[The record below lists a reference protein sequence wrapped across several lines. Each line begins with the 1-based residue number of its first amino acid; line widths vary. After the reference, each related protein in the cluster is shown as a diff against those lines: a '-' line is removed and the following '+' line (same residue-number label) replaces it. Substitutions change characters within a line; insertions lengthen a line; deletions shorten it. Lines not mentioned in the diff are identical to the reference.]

1 MLNYIKSEC
10 YRVMHSRSTYVMTG
24 IMAVLPVLFHIILYV
39 TGVASSTTQDFP
51 YDITSFSFSFL
62 AGSPMLFTYAGLI
75 VAAVLYEDEHK
86 NGNIKNAVAF
96 GISREKL
103 FLGKCMTAVLTATVI
118 MALVLIAYIGSAWF
132 LLEHTGPT
140 SLKIILT
147 EIPAVY
153 GTAVAS
159 MILGIALLAYIK
171 NEVMA
176 AMLWAVIVYAIPR
189 VLLMAGMVLLGQ
201 WGIEFL
207 WDFAQL
213 LPANLF
219 QFGAKVNMS
228 HCEVLWKTSQGMTK
242 CVIVGIVGTVLAIVA
257 GIVMLRK
264 KRYKRRRA
272 SESDQSKFRS
282 DGGIDVLWVLFSVAI
297 VIAVYFATRFFL
309 LKKAMKEANRE
320 FQDILK
326 DIQQNQILHM
336 AMPDKE
342 LENMAQSVNQAL
354 EQIRT
359 ERQEYEK
366 RERAFQ
372 SEIENISHDL
382 RTPLTVILGYLKLMK
397 GQKETDMEMVETIER
412 KAKTMQRLVTDFYDL
427 SRLSARDYEVE
438 IKETDVGRI
447 LRESLMDSYHILE
460 KRALELEAEI
470 PEHIIEVLG
479 DASALERIF

>member
-1 MLNYIKSEC
+1 M
-10 YRVMHSRSTYVMTG
+10 
-24 IMAVLPVLFHIILYV
+24 
-39 TGVASSTTQDFP
+39 
-51 YDITSFSFSFL
+51 
-62 AGSPMLFTYAGLI
+62 
-75 VAAVLYEDEHK
+75 
-86 NGNIKNAVAF
+86 
-96 GISREKL
+96 
-103 FLGKCMTAVLTATVI
+103 
-118 MALVLIAYIGSAWF
+118 
-132 LLEHTGPT
+132 
-140 SLKIILT
+140 
-147 EIPAVY
+147 
-153 GTAVAS
+153 
-159 MILGIALLAYIK
+159 
-171 NEVMA
+171 
-176 AMLWAVIVYAIPR
+176 
-189 VLLMAGMVLLGQ
+189 
-201 WGIEFL
+201 
-207 WDFAQL
+207 
-213 LPANLF
+213 
-219 QFGAKVNMS
+219 
-228 HCEVLWKTSQGMTK
+228 
-242 CVIVGIVGTVLAIVA
+242 
-257 GIVMLRK
+257 
-264 KRYKRRRA
+264 
-272 SESDQSKFRS
+272 
-282 DGGIDVLWVLFSVAI
+282 LWVLFSVAI

-447 LRESLMDSYHILE
+447 LRPLINDFLRKMAKFRHQENQDVSAGTRIRFFIDKPAAMISFP
-460 KRALELEAEI
+460 RAVIKYL
-470 PEHIIEVLG
+470 
-479 DASALERIF
+479 

>member
-1 MLNYIKSEC
+1 M
-10 YRVMHSRSTYVMTG
+10 
-24 IMAVLPVLFHIILYV
+24 
-39 TGVASSTTQDFP
+39 
-51 YDITSFSFSFL
+51 
-62 AGSPMLFTYAGLI
+62 
-75 VAAVLYEDEHK
+75 
-86 NGNIKNAVAF
+86 
-96 GISREKL
+96 
-103 FLGKCMTAVLTATVI
+103 
-118 MALVLIAYIGSAWF
+118 
-132 LLEHTGPT
+132 
-140 SLKIILT
+140 
-147 EIPAVY
+147 
-153 GTAVAS
+153 
-159 MILGIALLAYIK
+159 
-171 NEVMA
+171 
-176 AMLWAVIVYAIPR
+176 
-189 VLLMAGMVLLGQ
+189 
-201 WGIEFL
+201 
-207 WDFAQL
+207 
-213 LPANLF
+213 
-219 QFGAKVNMS
+219 
-228 HCEVLWKTSQGMTK
+228 
-242 CVIVGIVGTVLAIVA
+242 
-257 GIVMLRK
+257 
-264 KRYKRRRA
+264 
-272 SESDQSKFRS
+272 
-282 DGGIDVLWVLFSVAI
+282 LWVLFSVAI

-382 RTPLTVILGYLKLMK
+382 RTPLTVVLGYLKLMK

-438 IKETDVGRI
+438 IKETDLGRI

-479 DASALERIF
+479 DASALERIFLNLIQNAGRYAQSFLHVFVREQKQQVWICFENDAFNVTEADVEHLFERFYRKDRARTQEGTGLGLTVAKQLAEAMEAKLTAELIREPGGGKGEIIPKLRFTLEMKKVEKFMQKE

>member
-1 MLNYIKSEC
+1 M
-10 YRVMHSRSTYVMTG
+10 
-24 IMAVLPVLFHIILYV
+24 
-39 TGVASSTTQDFP
+39 
-51 YDITSFSFSFL
+51 
-62 AGSPMLFTYAGLI
+62 
-75 VAAVLYEDEHK
+75 
-86 NGNIKNAVAF
+86 
-96 GISREKL
+96 
-103 FLGKCMTAVLTATVI
+103 
-118 MALVLIAYIGSAWF
+118 
-132 LLEHTGPT
+132 
-140 SLKIILT
+140 
-147 EIPAVY
+147 
-153 GTAVAS
+153 
-159 MILGIALLAYIK
+159 
-171 NEVMA
+171 
-176 AMLWAVIVYAIPR
+176 
-189 VLLMAGMVLLGQ
+189 
-201 WGIEFL
+201 
-207 WDFAQL
+207 
-213 LPANLF
+213 
-219 QFGAKVNMS
+219 
-228 HCEVLWKTSQGMTK
+228 
-242 CVIVGIVGTVLAIVA
+242 
-257 GIVMLRK
+257 
-264 KRYKRRRA
+264 
-272 SESDQSKFRS
+272 
-282 DGGIDVLWVLFSVAI
+282 LWVLFSVAI

-397 GQKETDMEMVETIER
+397 GQKEMVETIER

-479 DASALERIF
+479 DASALERIFLNLIQNAGRYAQSFLHVFVREQKQQVWICFENDAFNVTEADVEHLFERFYRKDRARTQEGTGLGLTVAKQLAEAMEAKLTAELIREPGGGKGEIIPKLRFTLEMKKVEKFMQKE

>member
-1 MLNYIKSEC
+1 M
-10 YRVMHSRSTYVMTG
+10 
-24 IMAVLPVLFHIILYV
+24 
-39 TGVASSTTQDFP
+39 
-51 YDITSFSFSFL
+51 
-62 AGSPMLFTYAGLI
+62 
-75 VAAVLYEDEHK
+75 
-86 NGNIKNAVAF
+86 
-96 GISREKL
+96 
-103 FLGKCMTAVLTATVI
+103 
-118 MALVLIAYIGSAWF
+118 
-132 LLEHTGPT
+132 
-140 SLKIILT
+140 
-147 EIPAVY
+147 
-153 GTAVAS
+153 
-159 MILGIALLAYIK
+159 
-171 NEVMA
+171 
-176 AMLWAVIVYAIPR
+176 
-189 VLLMAGMVLLGQ
+189 
-201 WGIEFL
+201 
-207 WDFAQL
+207 
-213 LPANLF
+213 
-219 QFGAKVNMS
+219 
-228 HCEVLWKTSQGMTK
+228 
-242 CVIVGIVGTVLAIVA
+242 
-257 GIVMLRK
+257 
-264 KRYKRRRA
+264 
-272 SESDQSKFRS
+272 
-282 DGGIDVLWVLFSVAI
+282 LWVLFSVAI

-382 RTPLTVILGYLKLMK
+382 RTPLTVISGYLKLPK

-479 DASALERIF
+479 DASALERIFLNLIQNA

>member
-1 MLNYIKSEC
+1 M
-10 YRVMHSRSTYVMTG
+10 
-24 IMAVLPVLFHIILYV
+24 
-39 TGVASSTTQDFP
+39 
-51 YDITSFSFSFL
+51 
-62 AGSPMLFTYAGLI
+62 
-75 VAAVLYEDEHK
+75 
-86 NGNIKNAVAF
+86 
-96 GISREKL
+96 
-103 FLGKCMTAVLTATVI
+103 
-118 MALVLIAYIGSAWF
+118 
-132 LLEHTGPT
+132 
-140 SLKIILT
+140 
-147 EIPAVY
+147 
-153 GTAVAS
+153 
-159 MILGIALLAYIK
+159 
-171 NEVMA
+171 
-176 AMLWAVIVYAIPR
+176 
-189 VLLMAGMVLLGQ
+189 
-201 WGIEFL
+201 
-207 WDFAQL
+207 
-213 LPANLF
+213 
-219 QFGAKVNMS
+219 
-228 HCEVLWKTSQGMTK
+228 
-242 CVIVGIVGTVLAIVA
+242 
-257 GIVMLRK
+257 
-264 KRYKRRRA
+264 
-272 SESDQSKFRS
+272 
-282 DGGIDVLWVLFSVAI
+282 LWVLFSVAI

-479 DASALERIF
+479 DASALERIFLNLIQNAGRYAQSFLHVFVREQKQQVWICFENDAFNVTEADVEHLFERFYRKDRARTQEGTGLGLTVAKQLAEAMEAKLTAELIREPGGGKGEIIPKLRFTLEMKKVEKFMMTFHLARHTFATTTTLSKGVPIETVSKMLGHTNIETTQIYARITNSKIGSDMQGLDKKFVGIEKIYKEVAM

>member
-1 MLNYIKSEC
+1 M
-10 YRVMHSRSTYVMTG
+10 
-24 IMAVLPVLFHIILYV
+24 
-39 TGVASSTTQDFP
+39 
-51 YDITSFSFSFL
+51 
-62 AGSPMLFTYAGLI
+62 
-75 VAAVLYEDEHK
+75 
-86 NGNIKNAVAF
+86 
-96 GISREKL
+96 
-103 FLGKCMTAVLTATVI
+103 
-118 MALVLIAYIGSAWF
+118 
-132 LLEHTGPT
+132 
-140 SLKIILT
+140 
-147 EIPAVY
+147 
-153 GTAVAS
+153 
-159 MILGIALLAYIK
+159 
-171 NEVMA
+171 
-176 AMLWAVIVYAIPR
+176 
-189 VLLMAGMVLLGQ
+189 
-201 WGIEFL
+201 
-207 WDFAQL
+207 
-213 LPANLF
+213 
-219 QFGAKVNMS
+219 
-228 HCEVLWKTSQGMTK
+228 
-242 CVIVGIVGTVLAIVA
+242 
-257 GIVMLRK
+257 
-264 KRYKRRRA
+264 
-272 SESDQSKFRS
+272 
-282 DGGIDVLWVLFSVAI
+282 LWVLFSVAI

-342 LENMAQSVNQAL
+342 LEN
-354 EQIRT
+354 
-359 ERQEYEK
+359 K

-479 DASALERIF
+479 DASALERIFLNLIQNAGRYAQSFLHVFVREQKQQGWICF

>member
-62 AGSPMLFTYAGLI
+62 TGSPMLFTYAGLI
-75 VAAVLYEDEHK
+75 VAAVLYEEEHK
-86 NGNIKNAVAF
+86 NGNMKNAVAF

-118 MALVLIAYIGSAWF
+118 MALVLTAYIGSAWF

-159 MILGIALLAYIK
+159 MILGIA
-171 NEVMA
+171 
-176 AMLWAVIVYAIPR
+176 MLWAVIIYVIPK
-189 VLLMAGMVLLGQ
+189 VLLLAGMVLLAQ

-264 KRYKRRRA
+264 K
-272 SESDQSKFRS
+272 
-282 DGGIDVLWVLFSVAI
+282 
-297 VIAVYFATRFFL
+297 
-309 LKKAMKEANRE
+309 
-320 FQDILK
+320 
-326 DIQQNQILHM
+326 
-336 AMPDKE
+336 
-342 LENMAQSVNQAL
+342 
-354 EQIRT
+354 
-359 ERQEYEK
+359 
-366 RERAFQ
+366 
-372 SEIENISHDL
+372 
-382 RTPLTVILGYLKLMK
+382 
-397 GQKETDMEMVETIER
+397 
-412 KAKTMQRLVTDFYDL
+412 
-427 SRLSARDYEVE
+427 EV
-438 IKETDVGRI
+438 
-447 LRESLMDSYHILE
+447 
-460 KRALELEAEI
+460 
-470 PEHIIEVLG
+470 
-479 DASALERIF
+479 

>member
-1 MLNYIKSEC
+1 M
-10 YRVMHSRSTYVMTG
+10 
-24 IMAVLPVLFHIILYV
+24 
-39 TGVASSTTQDFP
+39 
-51 YDITSFSFSFL
+51 
-62 AGSPMLFTYAGLI
+62 
-75 VAAVLYEDEHK
+75 
-86 NGNIKNAVAF
+86 
-96 GISREKL
+96 
-103 FLGKCMTAVLTATVI
+103 
-118 MALVLIAYIGSAWF
+118 
-132 LLEHTGPT
+132 
-140 SLKIILT
+140 
-147 EIPAVY
+147 
-153 GTAVAS
+153 
-159 MILGIALLAYIK
+159 
-171 NEVMA
+171 
-176 AMLWAVIVYAIPR
+176 
-189 VLLMAGMVLLGQ
+189 
-201 WGIEFL
+201 
-207 WDFAQL
+207 
-213 LPANLF
+213 
-219 QFGAKVNMS
+219 
-228 HCEVLWKTSQGMTK
+228 
-242 CVIVGIVGTVLAIVA
+242 
-257 GIVMLRK
+257 
-264 KRYKRRRA
+264 
-272 SESDQSKFRS
+272 
-282 DGGIDVLWVLFSVAI
+282 LWVLFSVAI

-470 PEHIIEVLG
+470 PGAYHRSVRGCIGVGAYFFKFDSECRTICTKFFACVCKRAKAAGVDL
-479 DASALERIF
+479 F

>member
-1 MLNYIKSEC
+1 M
-10 YRVMHSRSTYVMTG
+10 
-24 IMAVLPVLFHIILYV
+24 
-39 TGVASSTTQDFP
+39 
-51 YDITSFSFSFL
+51 
-62 AGSPMLFTYAGLI
+62 
-75 VAAVLYEDEHK
+75 
-86 NGNIKNAVAF
+86 
-96 GISREKL
+96 
-103 FLGKCMTAVLTATVI
+103 
-118 MALVLIAYIGSAWF
+118 
-132 LLEHTGPT
+132 
-140 SLKIILT
+140 
-147 EIPAVY
+147 
-153 GTAVAS
+153 
-159 MILGIALLAYIK
+159 
-171 NEVMA
+171 
-176 AMLWAVIVYAIPR
+176 
-189 VLLMAGMVLLGQ
+189 
-201 WGIEFL
+201 
-207 WDFAQL
+207 
-213 LPANLF
+213 
-219 QFGAKVNMS
+219 
-228 HCEVLWKTSQGMTK
+228 
-242 CVIVGIVGTVLAIVA
+242 
-257 GIVMLRK
+257 
-264 KRYKRRRA
+264 
-272 SESDQSKFRS
+272 
-282 DGGIDVLWVLFSVAI
+282 LWVLFSVAI

-470 PEHIIEVLG
+470 PEHIFLNLIQNAGRYAQSFLHVFVREQKQQVWICFENDAFNVTEVDVEHLFERFYRKDRARTQEGTGLG
-479 DASALERIF
+479 LTVAKQLAEAMEAKLTAELIREHQGNGKEEGQMLRFTLEMKLVR